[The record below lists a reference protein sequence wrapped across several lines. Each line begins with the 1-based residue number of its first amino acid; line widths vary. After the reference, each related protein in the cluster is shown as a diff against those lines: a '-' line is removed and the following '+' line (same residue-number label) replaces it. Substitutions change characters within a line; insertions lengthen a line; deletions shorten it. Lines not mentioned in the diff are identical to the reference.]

1 MFSTS
6 DPHPE
11 HLKIIPHFLSK
22 SILIADFQP
31 FLILFYPIEMDY
43 VEQAVEFKQSKQ
55 K

>member
-11 HLKIIPHFLSK
+11 HLKIIPHFHSK
-22 SILIADFQP
+22 SILTADFQP
-31 FLILFYPIEMDY
+31 FPILFYLIEMDY